1 MKLKESFD
9 FNNVL
14 DNDQSNNEL
23 NNISNILF
31 MNEILNYIN
40 KLIKTTNY
48 KKSLI
53 TYSEDYKYIIIKFIP
68 IISGSISSITARFHI
83 DDDNVLYLDYKR
95 DNYQQ
100 VEEIDI
106 LYKLIISILDKL
118 LKTVNINKYKISIIR
133 ESWEFENT
141 QPSYING
148 YKSLIIN
155 DEEIKFVLDMI
166 NNGYNNIQ
174 YKLNYEEGK
183 VKFNTIYKTYN
194 FGNIVY
200 NLQKHNNYKLDKNK
214 FIEYAINYLIPN
226 DGYISWGHDIYSKE
240 KRNFI
245 I

>member
-1 MKLKESFD
+1 MKLNESFD

-23 NNISNILF
+23 NNISNILL

-106 LYKLIISILDKL
+106 LYKLIISIL
-118 LKTVNINKYKISIIR
+118 Y
-133 ESWEFENT
+133 
-141 QPSYING
+141 Q
-148 YKSLIIN
+148 
-155 DEEIKFVLDMI
+155 
-166 NNGYNNIQ
+166 
-174 YKLNYEEGK
+174 
-183 VKFNTIYKTYN
+183 
-194 FGNIVY
+194 
-200 NLQKHNNYKLDKNK
+200 
-214 FIEYAINYLIPN
+214 INY
-226 DGYISWGHDIYSKE
+226 
-240 KRNFI
+240 
-245 I
+245 